1 MSDSLPGQ
9 SIPIQFYPTTSY
21 PCSYLDGREA
31 RSQVAAPA
39 DLIDANVYSQLLQ
52 HGFRRSGQYVYRPAC
67 NECRA
72 CVPVRLQLD
81 AFHPNRSQQRAMKR
95 HGSLKERV
103 LGLTFSNEHFL
114 LYRRYQMARHPGGG
128 MDLDD
133 REQYENFILKSNVAS
148 FLVEFREEGRLRM
161 VSLIDQVEGGLSS
174 VYTFFDPDEPRASYG
189 VFNILWQVGLARQLG
204 LSYLYLGYWVDAC
217 RKMAY
222 KTQYRPLEGLVDGQW
237 HDLSDNSRLDNVKN
251 QS

>member
-1 MSDSLPGQ
+1 MSNSLPGQ
-9 SIPIQFYPTTSY
+9 SIAIQFYATASY

-39 DLIDANVYSQLLQ
+39 DLVDANVYSQLLQ

-67 NECRA
+67 DECRA

-81 AFHPNRSQQRAMKR
+81 TFQPNRSQLRAIKR
-95 HGSLKERV
+95 HGALKERV
-103 LGLTFSNEHFL
+103 LGLTFSKEHFQ

-148 FLVEFREEGRLRM
+148 FLVEFREAGVLRM
-161 VSLIDQVEGGLSS
+161 VSLIDQVDDGLSS
-174 VYTFFDPDEPRASYG
+174 VYTFFDPDEPHASYG

-204 LSYLYLGYWVDAC
+204 LPYLYLGYWVAAC

-222 KTQYRPLEGLVDGQW
+222 KTRYRPLQGLMGDQW
-237 HDLSDNSRLDNVKN
+237 RVLSDDGVLLQPR
-251 QS
+251 